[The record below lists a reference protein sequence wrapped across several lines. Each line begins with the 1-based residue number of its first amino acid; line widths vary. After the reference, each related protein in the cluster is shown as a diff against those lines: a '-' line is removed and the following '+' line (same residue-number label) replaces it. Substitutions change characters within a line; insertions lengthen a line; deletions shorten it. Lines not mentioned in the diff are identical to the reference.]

1 MHTERPI
8 AVIIAAFNAQDT
20 IAKSVRSALDCP
32 EVGEVVVVDDA
43 STDQT
48 PSAAGVA
55 GAGDPRFKILVQAH
69 NSGPSAARNRAI
81 RESHAPF
88 IAMLD
93 ADDMFLPGRFA
104 PLLATDD
111 WDLIA
116 DNIVFFSNYREIVP
130 FQKARSY
137 VQHPSCMLSFED
149 FVLANVPKRDI
160 RRGELGFLKPLIRRS
175 FLSQHALSYAED
187 CRLGEDFI
195 LYTEALSRG
204 GRFRLVLSGGY
215 AGLIRPDSLSA
226 QHQAED
232 LGALLRHELRLL
244 KNLDLTAPQKAAL
257 AVHARSTQRRLRY
270 REVLQKRQR
279 KGVLSGGFAALK
291 RPTSI
296 LDWWYD
302 YSAPSQ
308 PAPFSTPRMLLS
320 PKDFERYAQ

>member
-1 MHTERPI
+1 MHKERPI
-8 AVIIAAFNAQDT
+8 AVIIAAFNAQET

-43 STDQT
+43 SSDRTAL
-48 PSAAGVA
+48 AAGVA
-55 GAGDPRFKILVQAH
+55 GAGDPRFKILIQER

-81 RESHAPF
+81 RESHAPI
-88 IAMLD
+88 IAILD
-93 ADDMFLPGRFA
+93 ADDLFLPGRFA

-116 DNIVFFSNYREIVP
+116 DNVVFFSSDREIVP
-130 FQKARSY
+130 FQKARTY
-137 VQHPSCMLSFED
+137 DQHPSCILSFED
-149 FVLANVPKRDI
+149 FVLANVPKRDV

-175 FLSQHALSYAED
+175 FLTRHALSYAED

-195 LYTEALSRG
+195 LYTEALSRA

-215 AGLIRPDSLSA
+215 AGLVRPNSLSA
-226 QHQAED
+226 QHQPED
-232 LGALLRHELRLL
+232 LKALLLQEMRLL
-244 KNLDLTAPQKAAL
+244 KNLNLTRPQKAAL
-257 AVHARSTQRRLRY
+257 ALHARSTQRRWRY

-279 KGVLSGGFAALK
+279 NGILSGGIAALM

-302 YSAPSQ
+302 YSGPSQ
-308 PAPFSTPRMLLS
+308 PATFSTPRMLLS
-320 PKDFERYAQ
+320 LQDFERYAQ